1 MNDKYKLNIEC
12 STLDFNNITIT
23 KDDNKMNII
32 EQILLNI
39 FGPNI
44 IKRVLSPNHN
54 IIQDDNEDNNKDN
67 NKDDNEDNGEDICD
81 EKSEDSFDHS
91 GFLLDI
97 TELFLDN
104 IDNLDDNKK
113 KKLFSDSKAYNN
125 YNIIRYNKLIK
136 KCDSDVTKS
145 IMNIDIDNN

>member
-44 IKRVLSPNHN
+44 IKRALSSNHN
-54 IIQDDNEDNNKDN
+54 IIQDDNEDND
-67 NKDDNEDNGEDICD
+67 EDTCD
-81 EKSEDSFDHS
+81 EKSEDILDSFDHS
-91 GFLLDI
+91 GFLVDI